1 MTLSENFK
9 KQRQESKLSQ
19 VELAKKIGVT
29 SQTVA
34 QWESGEVEPEILN
47 LKLLSE
53 VFEISLDKLVTGHD
67 YFSLPFKVGPSYSPW
82 KALRDCL
89 LLMILPQ
96 TTLLI
101 YAANYGLKPSWLS
114 LNLLL
119 ITIITVFLIY
129 PKTTFFPTNNWLI
142 NQNGIKYHQQ
152 KKKASLWNRLLKF
165 GFKPTATLLYTDI
178 KKVNF
183 TLLSSESHNNEP
195 LPPLLTSG
203 WAALGYLAKYQGQ
216 GHYLEVI
223 TKEGASYKLALM
235 WDASHEKKVQQYYH
249 EIAQF
254 FRNKGISVGS
264 NLAR

>member
-1 MTLSENFK
+1 M
-9 KQRQESKLSQ
+9 
-19 VELAKKIGVT
+19 
-29 SQTVA
+29 
-34 QWESGEVEPEILN
+34 
-47 LKLLSE
+47 SE

-96 TTLLI
+96 MTLII
-101 YAANYGLKPSWLS
+101 YSVNYGLKLSWLS
-114 LNLLL
+114 FNLLL
-119 ITIITVFLIY
+119 IALITVFIIY

-195 LPPLLTSG
+195 LPPLMTSG
-203 WAALGYLAKYQGQ
+203 WAALGYLARYQGQ
-216 GHYLEVI
+216 PHYLEVI

-235 WDASHEKKVQQYYH
+235 WDASREKKFKSTIMKLYGFL
-249 EIAQF
+249 ET
-254 FRNKGISVGS
+254 KG
-264 NLAR
+264 LALVAI